1 MSLSLEGHEE
11 GEDKTMPLKLGGAG
25 LPSLAAGALMGM
37 AMAVQPASA
46 ADFKFGDVSL
56 SIDSIASVGMTLR
69 ASKQDCMY
77 IAVVNGGCPDGIG
90 QSANIN
96 TDDGNINF
104 DQWDVVSA
112 PVKIVTD
119 FEARWENWGAFAR
132 VRAYYDHA
140 IYHEAGQNSTAYGV
154 RPLRDQLRGDD
165 ARNSAR
171 GIDLLDAFVF
181 TSFDLGTVPT
191 TLRAGK
197 QVINWGESLALQG
210 GMNQF
215 NAVDV
220 AAIRTPGA
228 EIREAL
234 LPEES
239 IYANFQLPAGLSLE
253 AFYAFNWRKTE
264 LDAVGT
270 FFSSADLFGPG
281 GAYVNTVVPEQ
292 PNPEGLGTLY
302 RAAGNLADDQG
313 QYGAKIGYWAEWL
326 NDGTELAA
334 YFVNYHSKLPILEY
348 SNGAPPAIDGALCA
362 PAPSC
367 GLPAQFYRDAY
378 PEDIKYVGASFAT
391 TVLGSTLAG
400 EALYSWNTPFQ
411 ISSGETLGA
420 RWLQNGT
427 GLPVTALPYDQTPG
441 AFPQGYFR
449 EKVISGQLSTITIL
463 NPSENLVKAIDADL
477 VTFITNWGFQHLPSI
492 SDARASVLS
501 GGRGS
506 EITHP
511 NAIVQGALY
520 NPNQP
525 LVKADT
531 FSHGYRLIAVADYNN
546 VLNTPWTLSPTIQW
560 GQDFKTAAGP
570 IGPGFLKDRKTV
582 TMGINA
588 RQGSWLASLSY
599 TNSFGNKFQNFM
611 QDRDFVSMSVSY
623 AF

>member
-1 MSLSLEGHEE
+1 MRIWRGNYRRWALAGAAV
-11 GEDKTMPLKLGGAG
+11 AG
-25 LPSLAAGALMGM
+25 LAAM
-37 AMAVQPASA
+37 AMPAEAVEY
-46 ADFKFGDVSL
+46 KFGDTTL
-56 SIDSIASVGMTLR
+56 SIDSIASAGAIVR

-77 IAVVNGGCPDGIG
+77 VSVLNGGCPDGKG

-104 DQWDVVSA
+104 EQWDIVSA
-112 PVKIVTD
+112 PVKIVSD
-119 FEARWENWGAFAR
+119 FEFRWENFGAFAR
-132 VRAYYDHA
+132 LRAYYDHA
-140 IYHEAGQNSTAYGV
+140 IYEHAGQHSTPYGR
-154 RPLRDQLRGDD
+154 RPLTDALRDDD

-181 TSFDLGTVPT
+181 ANFDVGGLPT

-197 QVINWGESLALQG
+197 QVINWGESLAIQG

-215 NAVDV
+215 NSIDV

-239 IYANFQLPAGLSLE
+239 VYLNLQLPASFSFE
-253 AFYAFNWRKTE
+253 AYYAFNWRETE

-270 FFSSADLFGPG
+270 FFSSNDLFGPG
-281 GAYVNTVVPEQ
+281 GAYVNTVAPEQ
-292 PNPEGLGTLY
+292 PNPDGPGTIY
-302 RAAGNLADDQG
+302 RAAGDRADDQG
-313 QYGAKIGYWAEWL
+313 QYGAKVGYWADWI
-326 NDGTELAA
+326 NRGTELSA

-348 SNGAPPAIDGALCA
+348 SNGAPPAIDGAICA

-367 GLPAQFYRDAY
+367 GLPPQFYRDAY

-391 TVLGSTLAG
+391 TVFGSTFAG
-400 EALYSWNTPFQ
+400 ETLYSWNTPFQ

-420 RWLQNGT
+420 RWLENGT
-427 GLPVTALPYDQTPG
+427 GLPVAVLPYDQTPG
-441 AFPQGYFR
+441 AFPRGYFR
-449 EKVISGQLSTITIL
+449 EDVITGQLSTITIL
-463 NPSENLVKAIDADL
+463 NPSETIVKKIDADL
-477 VTFITNWGFQHLPSI
+477 VTVIANWGFQYLPSI

-511 NAIVQGALY
+511 NPIVQGALY
-520 NPNQP
+520 NPAQP

-531 FSHGYRLIAVADYNN
+531 FSHGYRLIAIADYNN
-546 VLNTPWTLSPTIQW
+546 AFGTPWTLSPQLQW
-560 GQDFKTAAGP
+560 GHDFGTAAGP
-570 IGPGFLKDRKTV
+570 IGPGFLEDRKTV
-582 TMGINA
+582 TVGLGA
-588 RQGSWLASLSY
+588 RQGVWKADLSY
-599 TNSFGNKFQNFM
+599 TNSFGNDFQNYT

>member
-1 MSLSLEGHEE
+1 
-11 GEDKTMPLKLGGAG
+11 MPLKLGGAR
-25 LPSLAAGALMGM
+25 LPVLAAGAVLGT
-37 AMAVQPASA
+37 AMALQPAGA
-46 ADFKFGDVSL
+46 AEFRFGDVSL
-56 SIDSIASVGMTLR
+56 SIDSIASVGVTVR

-77 IAVVNGGCPDGIG
+77 IATLNGGCPDGIG

-112 PVKIVTD
+112 PVKVVSD
-119 FEARWENWGAFAR
+119 FEMRWENWGAFAR

-140 IYHEAGQNSTAYGV
+140 IYQEAGRNSTAYGS
-154 RPLRDQLRGDD
+154 RPLRDHLRGDD

-181 TSFDLGTVPT
+181 TNFDLGTMPT

-215 NAVDV
+215 NAIDV

-228 EIREAL
+228 ELREAL

-239 IYANFQLPAGLSLE
+239 IYVNFQLPAGLSLE

-270 FFSSADLFGPG
+270 FFSSLDFFGPG

-292 PNPEGLGTLY
+292 PNPEGIGTLY
-302 RAAGNLADDQG
+302 RAASDLADDQG
-313 QYGAKIGYWAEWL
+313 QYGVKLGYWADWL

-348 SNGAPPAIDGALCA
+348 SNGAPPAIDGAICSPPP
-362 PAPSC
+362 PAPPVPC

-391 TVLGSTLAG
+391 TVLGSTLSG
-400 EALYSWNTPFQ
+400 ETLYSWNTPFQ
-411 ISSGETLGA
+411 ISSGEILGA
-420 RWLQNGT
+420 RWLENGT
-427 GLPVTALPYDQTPG
+427 GLPVTALPYDPTLG

-449 EKVISGQLSTITIL
+449 EKVITGQLSTITIL
-463 NPSENLVKAIDADL
+463 NPSEKIVQSINADL
-477 VTFITNWGFQHLPSI
+477 ITFITNWGFQHLPSI

-560 GQDFKTAAGP
+560 GQDFKTSAGP

-582 TMGINA
+582 TLGVNA
-588 RQGSWLASLSY
+588 RQGSWLANLSY
-599 TNSFGNKFQNFM
+599 TNSFGNKFQNVM
-611 QDRDFVSMSVSY
+611 QDRDFISASLSY